1 MQILNANLHDK
12 ANVTFKADTNR
23 LPHTMIELSQI
34 TKKYGSQTILN
45 KLSLNIS
52 SGDTH
57 ILLGSSG
64 CGKSTILRLI
74 IRLEHA
80 DSGDISV
87 NRLNIHNITNR
98 ELSKYF
104 GYVIQD
110 KTLMPHLNALD
121 NILLPVKARKISID
135 SVKEHL
141 EYLKD
146 LTQLDQN
153 LIEKYPSQL
162 SGGQKQRVCLMRA
175 LILNPPYLLM
185 DEPFSALD
193 PMIRSNLQNEMKMI
207 FLKLKRTVIFV
218 THDLN
223 EAALLGDKVSLLNQ
237 GQIVQEGKI
246 HEMKQKP
253 SSEFVDS
260 FFKAQTQY
268 F

>member
-1 MQILNANLHDK
+1 
-12 ANVTFKADTNR
+12 
-23 LPHTMIELSQI
+23 MIELSQI
-34 TKKYGSQTILN
+34 TKRYGTQTVLN
-45 KLSLNIS
+45 NLSLNIS
-52 SGDTH
+52 SGHTH

-74 IRLEHA
+74 IRLESA

-87 NRLNIHNITNR
+87 NNLNIQNMTNR
-98 ELSKYF
+98 DLSKYF

-110 KTLMPHLNALD
+110 KTLMPHLSALE
-121 NILLPVKARKISID
+121 NILLPVRAKKIPVDSIKD
-135 SVKEHL
+135 HL
-141 EYLKD
+141 DYLKE
-146 LTQLDQN
+146 LTQLDQK

-162 SGGQKQRVCLMRA
+162 SGGQKQRVCLIRA

-193 PMIRSNLQNEMKMI
+193 PMIRSNLQNEMKTI
-207 FLKLKRTVIFV
+207 FLKLKRTVVFV

-223 EAALLGDKVSLLNQ
+223 EAALLGDRVSLINH

-246 HEMKQKP
+246 DEMKLNP
-253 SSEFVDS
+253 ASDFVDS
-260 FFKAQTQY
+260 FFKAQTQH